1 MALPRTATIIAAFT
15 ECRRVRRCGRRKDK
29 HTVNVKQIIEVN
41 EAAQYYVAL
50 VYNGTCLTEI

>member
-1 MALPRTATIIAAFT
+1 MATIIAAFT